1 MFSDI
6 SDCSELYTT
15 NHIFSEFRGWI
26 QKISGDLI
34 LHRTS
39 VAEYF
44 CNYNLFTIVDNLYL
58 VILDNISQS
67 LTQYL
72 NLFKRH
78 AHLRD
83 FNIIQLYYI
92 LQIN

>member
-1 MFSDI
+1 MLSDI
-6 SDCSELYTT
+6 P
-15 NHIFSEFRGWI
+15 NVSEFYTVYIFPVLYIFGVQGWI
-26 QKISGDLI
+26 QKISGDFI
-34 LHRTS
+34 LHRAG
-39 VAEYF
+39 VDEYF
-44 CNYNLFTIVDNLYL
+44 CNYNLFTNVENLYL

-83 FNIIQLYYI
+83 FK
-92 LQIN
+92 